1 MSRLTLIVVIGALL
15 VPASAQAAVL
25 GDDQTPYATQD
36 NRTPDAK
43 DFAAGDTQVV
53 QDNRTPDAK
62 DFAAGGTPVVQD
74 LRTPDARPGAAPV
87 QAPEV
92 PSAAPGGMDWPLV
105 GIGAALFGALLIGA
119 ASIAMG
125 VRRTRTR
132 AI

>member
-1 MSRLTLIVVIGALL
+1 MLIRRLTLVALTAAML
-15 VPASAQAAVL
+15 VPASSQARFVGDAQPAP
-25 GDDQTPYATQD
+25 TPYLGTYHPVAPQQD
-36 NRTPDAK
+36 QRTPDAQ
-43 DFAAGDTQVV
+43 DFAAG
-53 QDNRTPDAK
+53 RTPA
-62 DFAAGGTPVVQD
+62 VVQD
-74 LRTPDARPGAAPV
+74 LRSPDARPDARPV

-92 PSAAPGGMDWPLV
+92 PSAGPGGVDWPSV

>member
-1 MSRLTLIVVIGALL
+1 MSRLTLIAVIAALL
-15 VPASAQAAVL
+15 VPTSAQARLV
-25 GDDQTPYATQD
+25 GDPQPPAPTPYVGTYGPVASRD
-36 NRTPDAK
+36 SRTPDAQ
-43 DFAAGDTQVV
+43 DFGAG
-53 QDNRTPDAK
+53 R
-62 DFAAGGTPVVQD
+62 TPVVQD
-74 LRTPDARPGAAPV
+74 LRSPDARPDARPV

-92 PSAAPGGMDWPLV
+92 PSAGPGGLDWPSA